1 MKVQKLNR
9 RQVRQVLYLSIFD
22 FILKY
27 VLGTKIG
34 KTDGLS
40 KRSDQKVEVEK
51 DNDNQ
56 VLIKDQWIYSLTEVV
71 IEGPEVDI
79 IEKIK
84 IARSK
89 NKEVVRD
96 EESKNESTARR
107 RMVDKRRFGIKEEES
122 IYAKR

>member
-27 VLGTKIG
+27 VPGTKIG

-51 DNDNQ
+51 DSDNQ

>member
-27 VLGTKIG
+27 VPGTKIG

-56 VLIKDQWIYSLTEVV
+56 VLIRDQWIYSLTEVV

>member
-1 MKVQKLNR
+1 
-9 RQVRQVLYLSIFD
+9 
-22 FILKY
+22 
-27 VLGTKIG
+27 
-34 KTDGLS
+34 
-40 KRSDQKVEVEK
+40 VEK

-107 RMVDKRRFGIKEEES
+107 RMVDKRRFGVKEEES
-122 IYAKR
+122 IYAKRYDIEDGDNPVAS